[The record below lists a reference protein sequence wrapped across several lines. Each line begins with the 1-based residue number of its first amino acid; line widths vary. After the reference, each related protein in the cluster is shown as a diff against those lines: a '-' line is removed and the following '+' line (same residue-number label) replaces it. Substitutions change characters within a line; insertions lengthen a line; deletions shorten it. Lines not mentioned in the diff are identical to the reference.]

1 MSTHSIPQTKY
12 FRSIFLPGL
21 YALQCVSRTSGAPDV
36 TVYRADLDSLVG
48 PAKTSQL
55 SLMKAQK
62 RFAFFVLRHA
72 VDRCDFY
79 DKKGVLVRDA
89 ASHPESYWTTMSP
102 TPVACN
108 NESLAAQSTW
118 LLSAPTVC
126 ASFEAHGGQS
136 AAARSNF
143 YTMLD
148 QLLNMAKSDKDRE
161 HIYVLSHHSPCP
173 RSVLVADLSKTS
185 AYGQE
190 IFLDYFK
197 RLKNGWPLSPPHH
210 KTELSRTL
218 ASCRYVELRR
228 WLQAVRMKTV
238 TDEDPNRLSLILS
251 SIPLRVR
258 FAMARAF
265 VEVVYPKVFL
275 PDEGVEQISDE
286 DVYARAAEIGA
297 ALDQVMRTP
306 MSNS

>member
-1 MSTHSIPQTKY
+1 M
-12 FRSIFLPGL
+12 PGL
-21 YALQCVSRTSGAPDV
+21 YSLQCVSKTSGAPDV
-36 TVYRADLDSLVG
+36 TVYREDLDSLVG

-55 SLMKAQK
+55 SMMKAQK
-62 RFAFFVLRHA
+62 RFSFFVLRHA
-72 VDRCDFY
+72 VDRCDVY
-79 DKKGVLVRDA
+79 DKKGAIIRDA
-89 ASHPESYWTTMSP
+89 AGHPESYSTAMSP
-102 TPVACN
+102 TPIVCN
-108 NESLAAQSTW
+108 NAQLAAQSTW
-118 LLSAPTVC
+118 LLAVPTVC

-185 AYGQE
+185 EHGQE
-190 IFLDYFK
+190 IFLDYFR

-210 KTELSRTL
+210 KTELARTL
-218 ASCRYVELRR
+218 SSCRYEELRR
-228 WLQAVRMKTV
+228 WLHEVRMKTV
-238 TDEDPNRLSLILS
+238 AGEDPRRLSLILS
-251 SIPLRVR
+251 AIPLRVR
-258 FAMARAF
+258 FALARAF
-265 VEVVYPKVFL
+265 VDVIYPQVFL
-275 PDEGVEQISDE
+275 PEEGAEQISDE
-286 DVYARAAEIGA
+286 DVYARTEEIGA